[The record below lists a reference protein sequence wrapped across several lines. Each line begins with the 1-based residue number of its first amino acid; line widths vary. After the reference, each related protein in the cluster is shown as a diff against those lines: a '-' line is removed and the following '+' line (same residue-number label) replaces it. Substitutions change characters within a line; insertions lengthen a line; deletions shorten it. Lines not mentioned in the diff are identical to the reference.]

1 MLTAEEFSL
10 FRNLIYQESGM
21 YFADTKKE
29 FLEYRI
35 MKRMKATATA
45 TPYWYYRFVAEHR
58 QTELP
63 ALLESMTINETSF
76 FRNIPQFE
84 LLRRQVLPELVT
96 RKEKAILRRL
106 RIWSAGCSTGAEPYT
121 IAIIVLELLEKS
133 PGWDVR
139 LFASDLSLSVLKHA
153 QQGRYEADKIRD
165 TVPPEMLRKYFD
177 LVGEEYQ
184 VKEEVRRCV
193 TFDLHNLKHE
203 NGLGDLDIIFC
214 RNVMIY
220 FDDEERKRVI
230 DKFHRSL
237 NPGGYLFLGHS
248 ESLQG
253 VDARFEFVISEKG
266 TAYRKPDGEER

>member
-21 YFADTKKE
+21 YFADTKKD

-35 MKRMKATATA
+35 VKRMKATATT
-45 TPYWYYRFVAEHR
+45 TPYWYYRHVAENR
-58 QTELP
+58 LSELP
-63 ALLESMTINETSF
+63 QLLDSMTINETSF
-76 FRNIPQFE
+76 FRNLPQFE
-84 LLRRQVLPELVT
+84 LLRHQVLPELVA
-96 RKEKAILRRL
+96 RRENSVLRRL

-133 PGWDVR
+133 PRWDVR
-139 LFASDLSLSVLKHA
+139 VFASDLSLSVLKQA
-153 QQGRYEADKIRD
+153 QQGRYDADKLRES
-165 TVPPEMLRKYFD
+165 VPPELLRKYFD
-177 LVGEEYQ
+177 CAGDQYQ
-184 VKEEVRRCV
+184 VKEQVRRCV
-193 TFDLHNLKHE
+193 SFDFHNLKHE
-203 NGLGDLDIIFC
+203 NGLSDLDIIFC

-253 VDARFEFVISEKG
+253 VDSRFEFVFADKG
-266 TAYRKPDGEER
+266 TAYRKPERAER

>member
-1 MLTAEEFSL
+1 
-10 FRNLIYQESGM
+10 M

-35 MKRMKATATA
+35 IKRMKATATA

-58 QTELP
+58 QAELP
-63 ALLESMTINETSF
+63 LLLESMTINETSF
-76 FRNIPQFE
+76 FRNMPQFE
-84 LLRRQVLPELVT
+84 LLRRQVLPELVA
-96 RKEKAILRRL
+96 RKERDVTRRL
-106 RIWSAGCSTGAEPYT
+106 RVWSAGCSTGAEPYT
-121 IAIIVLELLEKS
+121 IAIIVLELLENM
-133 PGWDVR
+133 PRWDVK
-139 LFASDLSLSVLKHA
+139 LFASDLSLSVLKQA

-165 TVPPEMLRKYFD
+165 TVPPELLRKYFD
-177 LVGEEYQ
+177 LAGEEYQ
-184 VKEEVRRCV
+184 VKEHIRRRV
-193 TFDLHNLKHE
+193 TFDYHNLKHE

-237 NPGGYLFLGHS
+237 NSGGYLFLGHS

-253 VDARFEFVISEKG
+253 VDARFEFVFADKG
-266 TAYRKPDGEER
+266 TAYRKPEGEVR